1 MSAGFGWPVHL
12 RLRRVARDGKQKFV
26 AQRASEENFM
36 NAPTIGK
43 QSCQLEDVAAYLDG
57 ELAGASLEIFEAHL
71 KTCPA
76 CVAELR
82 AQRHLLCTLDYAFN
96 ESGPFE
102 LPHDF
107 TRVVA
112 AHAENDLSGMH
123 KKSERR
129 RAAQLCAILALLSF
143 ALLGAAARTLVFEPI
158 RSFFRVM
165 GSLLGLLWQAVYD
178 AGTGIAVIVRV
189 VGRAA
194 VLGSSGWWVSLTF
207 AFIVSLLLLPFLIA
221 KYHRAQTTE

>member
-1 MSAGFGWPVHL
+1 
-12 RLRRVARDGKQKFV
+12 
-26 AQRASEENFM
+26 M
-36 NAPTIGK
+36 NAPTIDQ

-57 ELAGASLEIFEAHL
+57 ELTGGALETFEAHL

-82 AQRHLLCTLDYAFN
+82 TQRHLLCTLDFALN
-96 ESGPFE
+96 ESRPFE

-107 TRVVA
+107 SRVVA

-129 RAAQLCAILALLSF
+129 RAVQLCAILALLSF
-143 ALLGAAARTLVFEPI
+143 SLLGAAARTLVFDPV

-194 VLGSSGWWVSLTF
+194 IVGPSGWWLSLIG
-207 AFIVSLLLLPFLIA
+207 AFIVSLSLLPFLIA